1 MTLPRTEL
9 EALLARGEGSVRLDL
24 DLDTVAAHLPLLDDV
39 VAMTA
44 NGGALL
50 SELAPYA
57 PPTYT
62 GEAFGPVCGAVG
74 LRLHRAAIR
83 EFVTTEADDDARE
96 PTGLWMFGADD
107 TALHRGYLV
116 APGSQLALDVLRLA
130 HRRPA
135 VPITVA
141 EPVAEW
147 RSVDQLA
154 LLDSVLVDEGIALH
168 RALHRDCLLGRRIDP
183 RWVGD
188 LLAVLCHQGTPLTL
202 GVPNAGCLQTH
213 TGRLDHVE
221 PRDGVF
227 GAVAGAAQFAYSPA
241 DVAEAWVIAT
251 HGVAGPTPTLA
262 LLARGGRCLALLTQ
276 LGLHPSPAVDA
287 WREVT
292 GSLPEVGA

>member
-9 EALLARGEGSVRLDL
+9 EALLARGEGSARLDL

-62 GEAFGPVCGAVG
+62 GEAFGPACGTVA
-74 LRLHRAAIR
+74 LRLHRAAVR
-83 EFVTTEADDDARE
+83 GFVTTEADDEARE
-96 PTGLWMFGADD
+96 PVGLWMFGPDD
-107 TALHRGYLV
+107 TALHRSYLV
-116 APGSQLALDVLRLA
+116 APGSELVLGVLRLA
-130 HRRPA
+130 RRRPA
-135 VPITVA
+135 APVTVA
-141 EPVAEW
+141 EPVADW
-147 RSVDQLA
+147 PTVDQLA

-183 RWVGD
+183 RWVAD
-188 LLAVLCHQGTPLTL
+188 LLTVLCHH
-202 GVPNAGCLQTH
+202 GVPVTLAVPNLGCLQTH

-227 GAVAGAAQFAYSPA
+227 GVVAGAAQFAYSPA
-241 DVAEAWVIAT
+241 DVAQAWMVAT
-251 HGVAGPTPTLA
+251 HGVCGPTPTLA
-262 LLARGGRCLALLTQ
+262 LFARGGRCLALVTQ
-276 LGLHPSPAVDA
+276 LGLHPTDAVEA
-287 WREVT
+287 WREMT